1 MLPVGTHAE
10 HNKRCGIPAES
21 FHQMA
26 AMTAGGQ
33 RLQPCYYGAKRDC
46 SILSPDARLQRPFR
60 PGTASLVCFVK
71 SVQQQNQSV
80 TLLTSLGMSAASLQL
95 HNARKTAPRLAL
107 GKETS
112 SDPLRPKR
120 MTQPGQA
127 NPQAAAKRSCAL
139 KLGAHS
145 EDIYALEG
153 SFAAA
158 SAATAHKPHTHV
170 ITLRAASDGQK
181 GDYYQ
186 YLSFLSPLTEDGTA
200 VRKVG
205 LNP

>member
-1 MLPVGTHAE
+1 
-10 HNKRCGIPAES
+10 
-21 FHQMA
+21 
-26 AMTAGGQ
+26 MTAGGQ

-120 MTQPGQA
+120 TTQPGQA
-127 NPQAAAKRSCAL
+127 KPQAAARRSCAL
-139 KLGAHS
+139 KLAAYS
-145 EDIYALEG
+145 EDIYALEV

-158 SAATAHKPHTHV
+158 SATIAHKPRAPVT
-170 ITLRAASDGQK
+170 RAASDGQK
-181 GDYYQ
+181 GDHYH
-186 YLSFLSPLTEDGTA
+186 YLSLLSPSSAEGGTT
-200 VRKVG
+200 VRKV
-205 LNP
+205 PVP